1 VSANMRKLEVLTAV
15 AAPLDMNNVDTD
27 QIFPARF
34 TSKDRKIAGYGDC
47 YLHDLRYDPAGA
59 ARENFILNDARL
71 RNAEIIV
78 AGANYACGSARPGAV
93 YTHLDRGLR
102 AVVAE
107 SFGPLF
113 SAVAYKSGLLA
124 IQIRSEEASN
134 LRKQLRESIGSR
146 VTIDL
151 PSQVV
156 VAPDRARYAFEIDPF
171 VKRMIVEGLDE
182 IELTLGLSNQIE
194 AFAARQRD
202 ELPWLS
208 ETP

>member
-1 VSANMRKLEVLTAV
+1 MKKLEILAAV

-34 TSKDRKIAGYGDC
+34 TSKDRKQQGYGDY
-47 YLHDLRYDPAGA
+47 YLHDLRYDESGRPKDG
-59 ARENFILNDARL
+59 FVLNDARL

-93 YTHLDRGLR
+93 YAHVDHGIR

-124 IQIRSEEASN
+124 VQLKSAEVSD
-134 LRKQLRESIGSR
+134 LRKQLNKNIGAL
-146 VTIDL
+146 VTVDL
-151 PSQVV
+151 PNQTVE
-156 VAPDRARYAFEIDPF
+156 APDGARYAFDIDHF

-182 IELTLGLSNQIE
+182 IELTLGFSQQID
-194 AFAARQRD
+194 AFSWRQRD
-202 ELPWLS
+202 QMPWIF
-208 ETP
+208 EAP